1 MIPLL
6 LLLQSQIQAPA
17 NTPRPSHDALH
28 YDVLLTIP
36 PEGKTISG
44 EVTTRLRLSGSGPL
58 VMELD
63 SVFEVRDVEI
73 NGRRVTNIERSGDV
87 ITVPFSGR
95 AGETITSLIRY
106 TGAPRDGLIIRD
118 SNGVRTVFADN
129 WPNRAHRWFPLQ
141 DHPSD
146 KATVTFRVAVPE
158 GFQVIA
164 NGDPKG
170 TTRGQGGAVI
180 WTYEMSRPIPVATM
194 VVGVARMARTPMKP
208 GGCSVRCVPVEIW
221 TYPADSSYAVDG
233 PFRRAPEMIDYF
245 TSVIGEFPYSRL
257 SHVQSSTIFGGM
269 ENSTAIFY
277 DENAYRRRSV
287 NEGTVAHETAH
298 QWFGDAITE
307 REWTHL
313 WLSEGFATYFAAL
326 WAEHLGGDS
335 ALRAEMKGEA
345 DGIFKSQSTNRPIV
359 DSSDNLL
366 RLLNSNNYNKGAWV
380 LHSLRGLVG
389 DSAFFQ
395 GIRTYYARYRD
406 STVMSEDFQREME
419 RASGQD
425 LGWYFRQAL
434 HQPGYPKL
442 ELSSRFD
449 AGSKSLVLTVKQ
461 TQPDSWGLYR
471 LPGYEVLIDGLLVRM
486 EVDGR
491 VSTYTFDQFTAAPKL
506 IEADPNAWWLTETTV
521 TSDR

>member
-1 MIPLL
+1 MILL
-6 LLLQSQIQAPA
+6 LAILQGVQAPA

-28 YDVLLTIP
+28 YDIRLTIP
-36 PEGKTISG
+36 AEGRVISG
-44 EVTTRLRLSGSGPL
+44 EVATRLRLRGSGPI

-63 SVFEVRDVEI
+63 SVLEVREVEV
-73 NGRRVTNIERSGDV
+73 NGRRIANVERRGDV
-87 ITVPFSGR
+87 ITIPYAGR
-95 AGETITSLIRY
+95 AGENASSLIRY
-106 TGAPRDGLIIRD
+106 SGSPRDGLIIRD

-158 GFQVIA
+158 GYQVIA
-164 NGDPKG
+164 NGDPQPM
-170 TTRGQGGAVI
+170 TRDQRGNQV
-180 WTYEMSRPIPVATM
+180 WTYEMTRPIPVATM
-194 VVGVARMARTPMKP
+194 VVGVARMARTKLKD
-208 GGCSVRCVPVEIW
+208 GGCQVRCVPVEIW
-221 TYPADSSYAVDG
+221 TYPADSSYAVTG

-277 DENAYRRRSV
+277 DENAYRRRTVS
-287 NEGTVAHETAH
+287 EGTVAHETAH

-335 ALRAEMKGEA
+335 ALQAAMKGEA
-345 DGIFKSQSTNRPIV
+345 DGIYKSPSTARPIV

-366 RLLNSNNYNKGAWV
+366 QLLNSNNYNKGAWV
-380 LHSLRGLVG
+380 LHSLRGMVG

-395 GIRTYYARYRD
+395 GIRSFYARYRD
-406 STVMSEDFQREME
+406 STAMSEDFQREME
-419 RASGQD
+419 RASGKE

-442 ELSSRFD
+442 EISSRFD
-449 AGSKSLVLTVKQ
+449 AGSKSLVVTLRQ
-461 TQPDSWGLYR
+461 TQPEGWGLYR
-471 LPGYEVLIDGLLVRM
+471 LPGYELLIDGLLVRV

-491 VSTYTFDQFTAAPKL
+491 VSTYTFDQFTAAPKS
-506 IEADPNAWWLTETTV
+506 IEPDPNGWWLHESRV
-521 TSDR
+521 KGEE